1 MPPRLTISRLSRLTC
16 ASTLAAEFAARLAR
30 QRDALRALQ
39 PLPGARTALDRLLR
53 AHDEAQAAASPA
65 AAVAPLEVGTSAAV
79 ESLRGA
85 DADVAHAV
93 LRRAFGTLMAA
104 RVVGWRHDE
113 LTAGEADG
121 EAGGSGQG
129 EGEAG
134 GGGGMFAAGAVDL
147 AALAEASV
155 DDAASFCREKYG
167 AAPEAELLLVGEP
180 LPPGALLLA
189 PLAAFALHEVLK
201 NAMGA
206 HVRRV
211 GGDAGRLDELPPLRV
226 SVGARGATGFVKV
239 EDQGGG
245 WPAGTDGARALR
257 FLYSTNPPR
266 EANYTYSRN
275 FGAPFEGLGVG
286 LPLAHLHASLLGGGL
301 TLAGLPGRG
310 VTALLCF
317 DLSGEAPSHLS
328 GDEAEEEEEEEEAV
342 AVAVAAT
349 LPRFRAP
356 PPRQLH
362 GFASSFARQ
371 QLEFRTAMY
380 SKREPRSAVDDA
392 AAVAAAAAEG
402 YVGSAA
408 KAALGDL
415 EEAAAAA
422 AVATAAAAAGKGGVQ
437 SDAAADLAR
446 LCASV
451 RSGEGARTASG
462 GAAEATLFPS
472 YHPGGAA
479 EATAATITALEDVA
493 RRLLSFPS
501 YHRSSEQRDDPA
513 QDKPAAAAAVAAEV
527 RLRALGEA
535 AAERVAGL
543 RLMAEV
549 ARRAAAGEPPL
560 TEHLADAAPLVRRA
574 AEEARRAVAAARGGG
589 GSPPVAVLGGGGGG
603 SPILTAPEP
612 LRRALT
618 GLLSGVL
625 EARGSPVELE
635 LSTGDSRL
643 GLRLAAAA
651 PPPRRW
657 DGVSGANPL
666 EDGGAT
672 LHAARDGGS
681 NGRSMGGSSSDGGGG
696 GGGDGGGCW
705 DADAIRLVEQ
715 LGGSVEMVTTPG
727 LVAEAFVTLPRG
739 GAGHE

>member
-30 QRDALRALQ
+30 QRDALQALQ

-93 LRRAFGTLMAA
+93 LRRAFGTLVAA
-104 RVVGWRHDE
+104 RVVGWRHGE
-113 LTAGEADG
+113 LSAG
-121 EAGGSGQG
+121 EAGGEDGGGGQG

-134 GGGGMFAAGAVDL
+134 GGGSMFAAGAVDL

-226 SVGARGATGFVKV
+226 SVGACGATGFVKV

-286 LPLAHLHASLLGGGL
+286 LPLAHLHASLLGGSL

-328 GDEAEEEEEEEEAV
+328 GGEAEEEEEEEEEE

-371 QLEFRTAMY
+371 QREFRTAMY
-380 SKREPRSAVDDA
+380 SKREPRSAADDA

-422 AVATAAAAAGKGGVQ
+422 AVATAAAAAGKGGVR

-451 RSGEGARTASG
+451 RSGEGARTAS
-462 GAAEATLFPS
+462 LFPS
-472 YHPGGAA
+472 HHPSGAA

-501 YHRSSEQRDDPA
+501 YHRPSERRDDPA

-535 AAERVAGL
+535 AAERAAGL

-618 GLLSGVL
+618 GLLSSVL

-672 LHAARDGGS
+672 LHAARDSGS

-739 GAGHE
+739 GAGYE